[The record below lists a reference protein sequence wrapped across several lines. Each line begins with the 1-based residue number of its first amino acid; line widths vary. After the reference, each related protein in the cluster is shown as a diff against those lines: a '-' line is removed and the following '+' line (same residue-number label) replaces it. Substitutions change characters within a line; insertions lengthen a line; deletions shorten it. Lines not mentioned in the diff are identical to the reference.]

1 MFQERNKKI
10 KACKYHA
17 ERGFIMLKI
26 TVEKATAAKIKAEA
40 KRAVMEAIEQ
50 GKWAELEVE
59 NVGPVPYVPV
69 LANELEVWVELKLTT
84 KQWTDTKISS
94 AFDPFT
100 AAQEYEEEMRIKAE
114 EAEAAKK
121 AKEEAARI
129 RKSKNSRK
137 KVKNEEEQ

>member
-1 MFQERNKKI
+1 
-10 KACKYHA
+10 
-17 ERGFIMLKI
+17 MLKI

-40 KRAVMEAIEQ
+40 KKAVMEAIEQ

-69 LANELEVWVELKLTT
+69 LVNELEVWVELKLTT

-121 AKEEAARI
+121 AKEEAARA

-137 KVKNEEEQ
+137 KVKEEEEQ